1 MVEASRNLAQPY
13 SNPERETDPQPV
25 GNVIYIPTEPGTRA
39 RLAIITAHFS
49 V

>member
-1 MVEASRNLAQPY
+1 MVEASRSLAQPY
-13 SNPERETDPQPV
+13 SNPERETDPQLV
-25 GNVIYIPTEPGTRA
+25 GNVIYIPTQPGTRV